1 MQTTKKVG
9 IVLAGIVLGLIIS
22 PAVAVSEAYSARTS
36 VELIE
41 NLSISSVVKTVK
53 IVGLDDVSFAP
64 NVINIAKGD
73 TISFLNVDG
82 SDGGIDHTIT
92 SVKTATMEPDGAFD
106 SGSLRV
112 GETFK
117 VTFHKPGVYEYID
130 SLYPTISGRITVM

>member
-1 MQTTKKVG
+1 MKTTTKVG

-22 PAVAVSEAYSARTS
+22 PAVAVSEAYSVRTS
-36 VELIE
+36 VELID

-64 NVINIAKGD
+64 NTINITKGD

-82 SDGGIDHTIT
+82 SDSGTDHTVT
-92 SVKTATMEPDGAFD
+92 SVKTATMEPDGAFN

-117 VTFHKPGVYEYID
+117 VTFQKPGVYEYID
-130 SLYPTISGRITVM
+130 SLYPTISGRITVT

>member
-1 MQTTKKVG
+1 MKTTKKVG

-41 NLSISSVVKTVK
+41 NISTSSVVKAVK

-64 NVINIAKGD
+64 NVINITKGD

-82 SDGGIDHTIT
+82 SDGGTDHTVT
-92 SVKTATMEPDGAFD
+92 SVKMATIEPDGVFD
-106 SGSLRV
+106 SGTLRV
-112 GETFK
+112 SETFK
-117 VTFHKPGVYEYID
+117 ITFHKPGVYEYID
-130 SLYPTISGRITVM
+130 SLYPTLPGRITVT

>member
-41 NLSISSVVKTVK
+41 NLPISSVVKTVK

-64 NVINIAKGD
+64 NTINITKGD

-82 SDGGIDHTIT
+82 SDSGTDHTVT
-92 SVKTATMEPDGAFD
+92 SVKMATMEPDGVFD
-106 SGSLRV
+106 SESLRV

-117 VTFHKPGVYEYID
+117 VTFQKPGVYEYID
-130 SLYPTISGRITVM
+130 SLYPTISGRINVK

>member
-1 MQTTKKVG
+1 MKTTKKVG

-22 PAVAVSEAYSARTS
+22 PAVAVSNAYSSRTS
-36 VELIE
+36 VELVE
-41 NLSISSVVKTVK
+41 NLSTSSVVKTVK
-53 IVGLDDVSFAP
+53 IVGVEDVSFAP
-64 NVINIAKGD
+64 NMINITKGD

-82 SDGGIDHTIT
+82 SDGGTDHTVT
-92 SVKTATMEPDGAFD
+92 SVKMATMEPDDIFD

-130 SLYPTISGRITVM
+130 SLYPTISGRITVT

>member
-22 PAVAVSEAYSARTS
+22 PAVAVSEAYSSRTS
-36 VELIE
+36 VELVE

-64 NVINIAKGD
+64 NTINITKGD

-82 SDGGIDHTIT
+82 SDSGTDHTVT
-92 SVKTATMEPDGAFD
+92 SVKMATMEPDGVFD
-106 SGSLRV
+106 SGSIGV
-112 GETFK
+112 GKTFK
-117 VTFHKPGVYEYID
+117 VTFQKPGVYEYID
-130 SLYPTISGRITVM
+130 SLYPTISGRINVK

>member
-22 PAVAVSEAYSARTS
+22 PAVAVSDAYSARTS
-36 VELIE
+36 VELVE

-53 IVGLDDVSFAP
+53 IVGAEDVSFAP
-64 NVINIAKGD
+64 NVINITEGD

-82 SDGGIDHTIT
+82 SDGGTDHTVT
-92 SVKTATMEPDGAFD
+92 SVKTATMESDGVFD

-112 GETFK
+112 GETFT

-130 SLYPTISGRITVM
+130 SLYPTISGRINVK